1 MNESTN
7 GEFVMKQETR
17 PTVLTPQDLE
27 KVLNKLPYTAEELI
41 EWERWGNYY
50 FGTNNEKE

>member
-1 MNESTN
+1 MSESTN